1 MSTITTTTTAVE
13 RPRHLHTAKPSF
25 FGLVGGELFKI
36 RHQWAT
42 WIMLI
47 VLVGIMFLPYLVGL
61 FVPSIPDSLA
71 NHPLAFLTRWAG
83 VNLGLFRA
91 VSGIMLLIL
100 TARVI
105 GLEYNLGTIRILLG
119 RGVGRVQLL
128 LAKLLAVAICA
139 ILVLILSL
147 VLNAVLH
154 IGMVGIRA
162 GNLNAFN
169 ALDSTYWHN
178 VGIYILTIL
187 LNMAVT
193 ILVATGFTVL
203 GRSLAF
209 GMTFSVAWFPVD
221 NILVTILL
229 LVFDLTQNTFWQ
241 NVSAYLLGPNL
252 NIMAGVITGIPDWQF
267 GAPPLVTVDGTHTV
281 VVALVYAAIFAIGAF
296 WLTWKRDVH
305 E

>member
-1 MSTITTTTTAVE
+1 MSTITTPSTTVE
-13 RPRHLHTAKPSF
+13 RTQRLRAAKPSF

-47 VLVGIMFLPYLVGL
+47 GLVGIMFLPYLIGL
-61 FVPSIPDSLA
+61 FVSSIPDSLA
-71 NHPLAFLTRWAG
+71 NHPLEFLTRWAG

-91 VSGIMLLIL
+91 VSGILLLIL

-128 LAKLLAVAICA
+128 LAELTAVAACA
-139 ILVLILSL
+139 LITLL
-147 VLNAVLH
+147 LGLALNGLLH

-162 GNLNAFN
+162 DNLTAFN
-169 ALDSTYWHN
+169 ALDSTYWHD
-178 VGIYILTIL
+178 VGIYVLTIL
-187 LNMAVT
+187 LNMGVT

-209 GMTFSVAWFPVD
+209 GMTFSVGWFPVD
-221 NILVTILL
+221 NILVTILA
-229 LVFDLTQNTFWQ
+229 LVFTLTTNTFWQ

-252 NIMAGVITGIPDWQF
+252 NVIAAMTTGVSNWSF
-267 GAPPLVTVDGTHTV
+267 GAPPLQRCTKD
-281 VVALVYAAIFAIGAF
+281 LSYDK
-296 WLTWKRDVH
+296 L
-305 E
+305 

>member
-1 MSTITTTTTAVE
+1 MSTIITPSTTVE
-13 RPRHLHTAKPSF
+13 RTQRLRAAKPSF

-71 NHPLAFLTRWAG
+71 NHPLEFLTRWAS

-91 VSGIMLLIL
+91 VSGILLLIL

-128 LAKLLAVAICA
+128 LAKLTAIAACALITLLLGLA
-139 ILVLILSL
+139 LNVL
-147 VLNAVLH
+147 LH
-154 IGMVGIRA
+154 IGMVGVRA
-162 GNLNAFN
+162 GNLTAFN

-178 VGIYILTIL
+178 VGIYVLTIL
-187 LNMAVT
+187 LNMGVT

-221 NILVTILL
+221 NILVRILA
-229 LVFDLTQNTFWQ
+229 LVFTLTTNTFWQ

-252 NIMAGVITGIPDWQF
+252 NVMAAMTTGNANSNF
-267 GAPPLVTVDGTHTV
+267 GAPPLVSVDGTHTV
-281 VVALVYAAIFAIGAF
+281 VVALVYAAIFAVGAF
-296 WLTWKRDVH
+296 WLTWKRDVQ

>member
-1 MSTITTTTTAVE
+1 MTTTSTTVE
-13 RPRHLHTAKPSF
+13 TGQHLHAAKPSF

-42 WIMLI
+42 WIMLF
-47 VLVGIMFLPYLVGL
+47 VLIGIMFLPYLVGL
-61 FVPSIPDSLA
+61 FVPNIPTTLA
-71 NHPLAFLTRWAG
+71 DRPLAFLTRWAG

-91 VSGIMLLIL
+91 ISGIMLLIL

-128 LAKLLAVAICA
+128 LAKLTAVAVCA
-139 ILVLILSL
+139 LIALIIGLALNVL
-147 VLNAVLH
+147 LH

-162 GNLNAFN
+162 GNLTAFN
-169 ALDSTYWHN
+169 SLDSTYWHN
-178 VGIYILTIL
+178 VGVYILTIL
-187 LNMAVT
+187 LNMGVT
-193 ILVATGFTVL
+193 ILVAAGFTVL

-221 NILVTILL
+221 NIMVTILV
-229 LVFDLTQNTFWQ
+229 LVFTLTTNVFWQ

-252 NIMAGVITGIPDWQF
+252 NVMASVITGNSDWSF

-281 VVALVYAAIFAIGAF
+281 VVALVYAAIFAVTAF
-296 WLTWKRDVH
+296 WLTWKRDVK